1 MMRFEKNIADRKE
14 LVKRLGEL
22 TGVAPHY
29 TKMPR
34 CAYEV
39 GAYTV
44 ERDGSL
50 TVGEDA
56 ADAGI
61 LGALKTEGLLKAA
74 EETIRQET
82 AESISEAES
91 LSGEEPSGETDIPTE
106 PETDRNAETLTAA
119 ESVGEAKTSTEME
132 ADGDGEASVE
142 AEISTESAGTA
153 GTDQMDGDSLDS
165 TAPEES
171 EAPAGAEGTLAGFAV
186 SLPVAGHTGNS
197 LRNLVNMVYSRG
209 PLLSKA
215 TGGSFRVGKGLADAL
230 QEDSG
235 TATADGFLKA
245 VAEYAGVHGDCIEG
259 IEFSRE
265 KISFTGFPVP
275 ADKEHA
281 DAFCQLA
288 TMMNGMALSQKRI
301 QAKEVNCENEK
312 YAFRIWLLRMGMNGD
327 SYKTARKLLMENLG
341 GHSAFRT
348 PEEAEKARVKNK
360 AKRDAQKTELAGS
373 QGHGG
378 DAQESTSARAQDGGA
393 APDTAGMAGGTIGE

>member
-1 MMRFEKNIADRKE
+1 MDMMRFEKNIADRKK
-14 LVKRLGEL
+14 LARRLGEL
-22 TGVAPHY
+22 TGIAPHY

-61 LGALKTEGLLKAA
+61 LDALKAEGLIKAA
-74 EETIRQET
+74 EGTAQPETVEESVAAEDAADLEEGVQAGQTET
-82 AESISEAES
+82 AESISEAE
-91 LSGEEPSGETDIPTE
+91 LPSGEEPSGEAEFSVESETTEDSGTSTETGTKEETEIPIEPDTTGNGRIPIETDTKGETEILTE
-106 PETDRNAETLTAA
+106 PETAKNAETLTAA

-132 ADGDGEASVE
+132 TDGDGEASVE
-142 AEISTESAGTA
+142 AEIPTESAGTA
-153 GTDQMDGDSLDS
+153 GTDQLTGDSLDS

-171 EAPAGAEGTLAGFAV
+171 EAPAGAKSTLAGFAV

-245 VAEYAGVHGDCIEG
+245 VAEYAGAHGDCIEG
-259 IEFSRE
+259 IEFSGG

-288 TMMNGMALSQKRI
+288 AMMNGMALSQKRI
-301 QAKEVNCENEK
+301 
-312 YAFRIWLLRMGMNGD
+312 
-327 SYKTARKLLMENLG
+327 
-341 GHSAFRT
+341 
-348 PEEAEKARVKNK
+348 
-360 AKRDAQKTELAGS
+360 
-373 QGHGG
+373 
-378 DAQESTSARAQDGGA
+378 
-393 APDTAGMAGGTIGE
+393 